1 MRARRPSSVT
11 AAAASAALAASIA
24 AVSFATPV
32 RLAAQAPHPL
42 PATDPA
48 APLAGFDAYA
58 EKARGDWRVPGMA
71 VVVVKDDSVAFLRGF
86 GVRELGTTD
95 SVGPRTKFG
104 IMSTTKA
111 FTAMLV
117 AMLADSGR
125 VRLDDPVG
133 RVVPEFRLAD
143 PYASR
148 EVTVR
153 DLLTHRVGFGDPYY
167 LWAAPPANGFPE
179 IVRRLG
185 YVPRETSLRSR
196 FAYNNVAYAVA
207 GEVAARA
214 GGAPWAE
221 LLRRRILDPLGM
233 ADTYADGASLRASGA
248 RDVTAPHAIVD
259 DTVRV
264 IPAGERLVDP
274 VAPAGAAF
282 SSAADLARWMR
293 FLLDS
298 ARVDGRRL
306 LSADRYAE
314 LFAPQAIVPPAEF
327 YPTARLT
334 RPRFTAYGLGWFLHD
349 YRGRF
354 VAFHTGSIDGRSAI
368 VGLIP
373 DLRLGVAVLTN
384 LDHSEL
390 RHALMYAA
398 FDRYLDAG
406 GAPGAGRDWSAELR
420 ALYGELADSSAARRA
435 RREARRVA
443 GTRPSLPLA
452 RYAATYADSLFG
464 TATVREADG
473 GLVLQAGE
481 ETGTLEHWHHDV
493 FRVRWANP
501 FQGRE
506 YLSFALDADG
516 TAGEL
521 RFVDRGWRMRRRP

>member
-1 MRARRPSSVT
+1 MRVRRLPSSVLVVL
-11 AAAASAALAASIA
+11 AALAAA
-24 AVSFATPV
+24 PATAPL
-32 RLAAQAPHPL
+32 RAQAPRPSP
-42 PATDPA
+42 PADPT

-58 EKARGDWRVPGMA
+58 ERARRDWRVPGMA

-86 GVRELGTTD
+86 GVRALGAAD
-95 SVGPRTKFG
+95 SVTPHSKFG

-125 VRLDDPVG
+125 VRLDDPVS
-133 RVVPEFRLAD
+133 RAVPEFRLAD

-167 LWAAPPANGFPE
+167 LWASPPAGGFPE

-185 YVPRETSLRSR
+185 YVPRQSSLRSR

-214 GGAPWAE
+214 GGAPWAD

-233 ADTYADGASLRASGA
+233 TDTYADGAALRASGA
-248 RDVTAPHAIVD
+248 ADITAPHAIVR

-274 VAPAGAAF
+274 VAPAGAVF
-282 SSAADLARWMR
+282 SSATDLGTWMR

-298 ARVDGRRL
+298 ARVGGRRL
-306 LSADRYAE
+306 LSAERYAE
-314 LFAPQAIVPPAEF
+314 LFTPQAIVPPEEF
-327 YPTARLT
+327 YPTATLT
-334 RPRFTAYGLGWFLHD
+334 APRFTAYGLGWFLED
-349 YRGRF
+349 YRGHF

-368 VGLIP
+368 IGLVP
-373 DLRLGVAVLTN
+373 DLGLGVAVLTN

-390 RHALMYAA
+390 RHALMYTV
-398 FDRYLDAG
+398 FDRYLDAEA
-406 GAPGAGRDWSAELR
+406 APGAGPTPAHDWSAEMR
-420 ALYGELADSSAARRA
+420 AMYGAFADSAAARRTA
-435 RREARRVA
+435 REARRVT
-443 GTRPSLPLA
+443 GTRPTLPPA

-464 TATVREADG
+464 TATVREANG
-473 GLVLQAGE
+473 VLTLQAGE
-481 ETGTLEHWHHDV
+481 ETGTLEHWQYDV
-493 FRVRWANP
+493 FRVRWANAY
-501 FQGRE
+501 QGTE
-506 YLSFALDADG
+506 YLSFALDPDG
-516 TAGEL
+516 TVGEL
-521 RFVDRGWRMRRRP
+521 RFVDRGWRMRR